1 LYHFGDACQQFDSFQ
16 FLASSID
23 SKDRKIKAVMKKSSP
38 PSGTIAYF
46 SMDVA
51 VDSKIP
57 TYSGGLGV
65 LAGDMLRSAADLEIP
80 MVAVSLIHR
89 KGYFDQ
95 RLDSHGNQLESP
107 AKWSPEEHL
116 VRLPTKVTLSLEGRE
131 VCVGAWKYIFRGVT
145 GCSVPLFFLDTDL
158 EENNAADRGLTDFL
172 YGGDERYRLCQEA
185 ILGLAGVAMLRT
197 LGYDDIR
204 VFHMNEGHS
213 ALATLALMEEQAG
226 SLPESGFSEVE
237 IDAIRRRCV
246 FTTHTPVP
254 AGHDRFPADLVY
266 QVLGKTRATTLAQ
279 LQLMDG
285 SLNMTELALRLSGF
299 VNGVSMRHGEIS
311 RGMFP
316 NQSIRAITN
325 GVHASTWTAAPFA
338 DLYDRF
344 LPEWRRDN
352 CYLRYAVGIPL
363 HAMRQAHA
371 QAKRELLRQIRWL
384 TGTQLDEKVFTLG
397 FARRATG
404 YKRGDLLFTD
414 LERLKQIARHAGPM
428 QVVYA
433 GKAHPRDEGG
443 KAIIRRI
450 FEAAAAL
457 ANDVRVV
464 YLENYDMALGK
475 LLCSGVDVWLNTPL
489 RPQEASGTSGMKAA
503 LNGVPSF
510 SVLDG
515 WWIEGHI
522 EGVTGWSIGDASGV
536 ENDSVAEA
544 ASLYEKLAQVI
555 LPLYYKEPD
564 RFAQMMRSAIALN
577 GSYFNTQRMISQY
590 VRNAYAAARDLAV
603 QPLD

>member
-1 LYHFGDACQQFDSFQ
+1 MGTAL
-16 FLASSID
+16 
-23 SKDRKIKAVMKKSSP
+23 
-38 PSGTIAYF
+38 PSVGTIAYF

-89 KGYFDQ
+89 KGYFEQ

-107 AKWSPEEHL
+107 AKWSPENHL
-116 VRLPTKVTLSLEGRE
+116 KSLSDRISLTIQGRE
-131 VCVGAWKYIFRGVT
+131 VQIRAWQYDFSGIT
-145 GCSVPLFFLDTDL
+145 GHVVPLFFLDTDL
-158 EENNAADRGLTDFL
+158 PDNDSTDRGLTDFL
-172 YGGDERYRLCQEA
+172 FGGDERYRLCQEA
-185 ILGLAGVAMLRT
+185 ILGFGGVAMLRQ
-197 LGYDDIR
+197 LDYRDIR
-204 VFHMNEGHS
+204 IFHMNEGHS

-226 SLPESGFSEVE
+226 NRAESHFSKIEVE
-237 IDAIRRRCV
+237 AVRRQCA

-266 QVLGKTRATTLAQ
+266 AVLGNSRASALVQ

-299 VNGVSMRHGEIS
+299 VNGVSMRHGEVS
-311 RGMFP
+311 RAMFP
-316 NQSIRAITN
+316 NYNIEAITN
-325 GVHASTWTAAPFA
+325 GVHAATWTAASFA
-338 DLYDRF
+338 ALYDRV

-352 CYLRYAVGIPL
+352 YYLRYAVGIPTSEI
-363 HAMRQAHA
+363 RQAHA
-371 QAKRELLRQIRWL
+371 QAKNELLQQVRWL
-384 TGTQLDEKVFTLG
+384 TGIQLDEKVFTLG

-404 YKRGDLLFTD
+404 YKRGDLLFANV
-414 LERLKQIARHAGPM
+414 ERLKQLARDVGPI
-428 QVVYA
+428 QLVYA

-450 FEAAAAL
+450 FEAGAAL
-457 ANDVRVV
+457 ADAVRVV
-464 YLENYDMALGK
+464 YLENYDMALGR

-515 WWIEGHI
+515 WWVEGHI
-522 EGVTGWSIGDASGV
+522 EGVTGWSIGDGSV
-536 ENDSVAEA
+536 ENDSAAES
-544 ASLYEKLAQVI
+544 ASLYEKLEHLI
-555 LPLYYKEPD
+555 LPLFYREPE
-564 RFAQMMRSAIALN
+564 RYAQIMRSAIALN
-577 GSYFNTQRMISQY
+577 GSFFNTQRMVSQY
-590 VRNAYAAARDLAV
+590 VRNAYAAAGKAA
-603 QPLD
+603 PHLD